1 MKYKKNNLIKNVR
14 NLIRLKKQ
22 MTPQL
27 RMQEI
32 ILDYKEK
39 MCVAIKGRIIED
51 IRNLFDNKEEDCYKL
66 VRLGNF
72 GSNKYIEYESNGDK
86 INTLLIEQYLHEIIS
101 YLKDIKNGLK
111 KSYTQKSN

>member
-1 MKYKKNNLIKNVR
+1 MKKMKYKKNNLIKNVR

-39 MCVAIKGRIIED
+39 M
-51 IRNLFDNKEEDCYKL
+51 
-66 VRLGNF
+66 
-72 GSNKYIEYESNGDK
+72 
-86 INTLLIEQYLHEIIS
+86 
-101 YLKDIKNGLK
+101 
-111 KSYTQKSN
+111 